1 MKKNMMIL
9 AAAAMTLASCGSI
22 ALNQNATS
30 TVTNNAT
37 TAATSVLGSVLE
49 AATNGQALSN
59 MFQSVLGLDKMT
71 EKSIVGTWKYSS
83 PGCAFTSQQL
93 LAQAGGE
100 IAAQQIK
107 EKMLPTF
114 TKLGVKSSN
123 TTITFNDD
131 KTFSAQF
138 AGKKLSG
145 TYTFEPSTGKVV
157 LSTLLLNIT
166 CYAKKNAD
174 GIGLLFEST
183 KLLTLFQTMSALSGN
198 KTMSTISDLSKNYD
212 GLRMGFDFK

>member
-198 KTMSTISDLSKNYD
+198 KTMNTISDLSKNYD

>member
-1 MKKNMMIL
+1 MKKNMMMI
-9 AAAAMTLASCGSI
+9 AAAAMMLASCGSV
-22 ALNQNATS
+22 ALNENAKTN
-30 TVTNNAT
+30 VTNNAT
-37 TAATSVLGSVLE
+37 TAATNVLGSVMQ

-114 TKLGVKSSN
+114 TKLGVKASN
-123 TTITFNDD
+123 TTITFNAD
-131 KTFSAQF
+131 KTFAAQI

-157 LSTLLLNIT
+157 LSTLLLNVT

-198 KTMSTISDLSKNYD
+198 KTMNTISDLSKNYD

>member
-1 MKKNMMIL
+1 MKKNMMIW
-9 AAAAMTLASCGSI
+9 AAAAMMMASCGSI
-22 ALNQNATS
+22 ALNQDATS

-37 TAATSVLGSVLE
+37 TAATNVLGSVMQ
-49 AATNGQALSN
+49 AATNRQALSN

-114 TKLGVKSSN
+114 TKLGVKASN
-123 TTITFNDD
+123 TTITFNED
-131 KTFSAQF
+131 KTFAAQI

-157 LSTLLLNIT
+157 LSTLLLNVT

-198 KTMSTISDLSKNYD
+198 KTMNTISDLSKNYD

>member
-1 MKKNMMIL
+1 MMIL
-9 AAAAMTLASCGSI
+9 AAAAMMLAGCG
-22 ALNQNATS
+22 AVGLNQNAGT
-30 TVTNNAT
+30 TVSNNASS
-37 TAATSVLGSVLE
+37 AASSVLGNVLS

-71 EKSIVGTWKYSS
+71 EKTIVGTWKYSS

-100 IAAQQIK
+100 TVAQQIK

-114 TKLGVKSSN
+114 NTLGVKSSN
-123 TTITFNDD
+123 TTITFNAD
-131 KTFSAQF
+131 KTFSAKI

-157 LSTLLLNIT
+157 LTTLLLNIT
-166 CYAKKNAD
+166 CYAKKNSD
-174 GIGLLFEST
+174 GIGLLFESS
-183 KLLTLFQTMSALSGN
+183 KLLTLFQTLSALSGN
-198 KTMSTISDLSKNYD
+198 KTMNTISDLSKNYD

>member
-1 MKKNMMIL
+1 
-9 AAAAMTLASCGSI
+9 MT
-22 ALNQNATS
+22 
-30 TVTNNAT
+30 
-37 TAATSVLGSVLE
+37 
-49 AATNGQALSN
+49 
-59 MFQSVLGLDKMT
+59 D
-71 EKSIVGTWKYSS
+71 KSIVGTWKYSS

-114 TKLGVKSSN
+114 TKLGVKASN
-123 TTITFNDD
+123 TTITFNAD
-131 KTFSAQF
+131 KTFAAQI

-157 LSTLLLNIT
+157 LSTLLLNVT

-198 KTMSTISDLSKNYD
+198 KTMNTISDLSKNYD